1 MRTVYASATSMWKLN
16 NSRYRKA
23 HSALFI
29 PDNNELVRQREYLLS
44 TTGFHL
50 RVLSRPPSL
59 SLSIHPPFLSGHPSA
74 STHPI
79 SVPNP
84 RDNSSRPSLC
94 LRLSVFTAHILSLMT
109 LRRYGD
115 PGGGGGEGKIVE
127 TRVSVCVWTGMIP
140 ISRRITIIRR
150 EGGENEVSVRNLV
163 KGVL

>member
-59 SLSIHPPFLSGHPSA
+59 SLHSPTLPFRSSLRIHPPYLCPQPSRQF
-74 STHPI
+74 
-79 SVPNP
+79 V
-84 RDNSSRPSLC
+84 PSL
-94 LRLSVFTAHILSLMT
+94 SVSAIVSVYRAHIIAYDVAALWRS
-109 LRRYGD
+109 
-115 PGGGGGEGKIVE
+115 GGGGEGKIVE